1 MSESTLSRRQFLW
14 VGAALG
20 GGLLVQVACRGKAGA
35 ESVAGDPKSASPNI
49 FIRIAPDDT
58 VHVTIPKSEMGQG
71 VRTALALF
79 VAEELDADWSKV
91 RPEAA
96 PYDPQLGSQGTGGS
110 GSVLDTHSRLRV
122 AGATMRQMLVAA
134 AAQQLGVPASELTTK
149 DSRVIHAASNRTLG
163 YGALGDA
170 ASKVRDARM
179 SSSVQRGVGTTG
191 V

>member
-1 MSESTLSRRQFLW
+1 MSASTLSRREFLW

-20 GGLLVQVACRGKAGA
+20 GGLLVQVACRGSAKA
-35 ESVAGDPKSASPNI
+35 ESPPSDAKTAPPNI

-96 PYDPQLGSQGTGGS
+96 VYDPQLGSQGTGGS

-134 AAQQLGVPASELTTK
+134 ATAAPRP
-149 DSRVIHAASNRTLG
+149 RV
-163 YGALGDA
+163 GAHDEGL
-170 ASKVRDARM
+170 VRLSHRVEPQPRLRRAGGCGREGRRPD
-179 SSSVQRGVGTTG
+179 QR
-191 V
+191 

>member
-1 MSESTLSRRQFLW
+1 VS
-14 VGAALG
+14 
-20 GGLLVQVACRGKAGA
+20 
-35 ESVAGDPKSASPNI
+35 GDPKPSSPTI

-96 PYDPQLGSQGTGGS
+96 AYDPQLGSQGTGGS
-110 GSVLDTHSRLRV
+110 GSVLDTHSRLRI

-134 AAQQLGVPASELTTK
+134 AAQQLGSTGTASSRRQRSRLSARRTPANHGTDVRLRKPASGSADDQGLDIAGHRAPRGK
-149 DSRVIHAASNRTLG
+149 YGPRRAPRGMLFASVSARRLDG
-163 YGALGDA
+163 EMFDAGEALKGPA
-170 ASKVRDARM
+170 
-179 SSSVQRGVGTTG
+179 
-191 V
+191 